1 MQKINVKTE
10 APIRINKYLADTGIY
25 SRRKADALV
34 LENKVHV
41 NGSLIS
47 VGTKVKDGDVITI
60 NIKQEANIYA
70 LYYKPR
76 GEVTGPI
83 DAIPNTLPVGRLDKD
98 SEGLLLYTND
108 FRVFDNLLNP
118 KFAREKEYDVKVREK
133 ATPRVVTIL
142 KRGITTQEGN
152 FAEVKDVVV
161 KADGHNIKIVL
172 TEGKKHEIR
181 RMLNALN
188 LTIMKLVRVRI
199 MHMKLNG
206 IKAGEVRILDEKDTT
221 KLLTALNLN

>member
-10 APIRINKYLADTGIY
+10 APVRINKYLADTGIY
-25 SRRKADALV
+25 SRRKADTLV
-34 LENKVHV
+34 EQNKVHV

-60 NIKQEANIYA
+60 NIKQEANVYA

-83 DAIPNTLPVGRLDKD
+83 DAIPGTLPVGRLDKD
-98 SEGLLLYTND
+98 SEGLILYTND

-118 KFAREKEYDVKVREK
+118 KFAREKEYDVTVREK

-142 KRGITTQEGN
+142 KRGITTQEGS
-152 FAEVKDVVV
+152 FAEVKDVII
-161 KADGHNIKIVL
+161 KPEGHNIKIIL

-188 LTIMKLVRVRI
+188 LTILKLVRVRI
-199 MHMKLNG
+199 MHMKSYG
-206 IKAGEVRILDEKDTT
+206 MKAGSVKILDEKETA
-221 KLLTALNLN
+221 KLLAALGLN

>member
-10 APIRINKYLADTGIY
+10 TPVRINKYLADTGIY
-25 SRRKADALV
+25 SRRKADSLV
-34 LENKVHV
+34 SENKVHV

-47 VGTKVKDGDVITI
+47 LGTKVKDGDVITI
-60 NIKQEANIYA
+60 NIKQDANIYA

-118 KFAREKEYDVKVREK
+118 KFAREKEYDVQVREK

-142 KRGITTQEGN
+142 KRGITTQEGK
-152 FAEVKDVVV
+152 FAEVKDVIV
-161 KADGHNIKIVL
+161 KSDGHNIKIVL

-188 LTIMKLVRVRI
+188 LTILKLVRVRI
-199 MHMKLNG
+199 MHMRLTG
-206 IKAGEVRILDEKDTT
+206 MKAGAIKILDEKETT
-221 KLLTALNLN
+221 KLLMALNLN

>member
-1 MQKINVKTE
+1 MQKITVKTE
-10 APIRINKYLADTGIY
+10 APVRINKYLADTGIY
-25 SRRKADALV
+25 SRRKADTLIDQ
-34 LENKVHV
+34 NRVHV

-60 NIKQEANIYA
+60 NIKQDKNIYA

-76 GEVTGPI
+76 SEITGPI

-118 KFAREKEYDVKVREK
+118 KFAREKEYDIKVREK

-142 KRGITTQEGN
+142 KRGITTQEGS

-188 LTIMKLVRVRI
+188 LTIMRLVRVRI

-206 IKAGEVRILDEKDTT
+206 IKAGEVRILDEKDTE
-221 KLLTALNLN
+221 KLLKALDLN